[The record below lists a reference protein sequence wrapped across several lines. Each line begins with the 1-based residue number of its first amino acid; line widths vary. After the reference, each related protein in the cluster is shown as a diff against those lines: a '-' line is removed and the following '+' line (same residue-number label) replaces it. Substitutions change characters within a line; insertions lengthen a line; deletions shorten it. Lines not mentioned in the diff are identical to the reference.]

1 MLSRLLAALVA
12 TTLAMACDTVDD
24 EGSAPI
30 GEAPAVGKADGTDAA
45 ERGCKIVLRKFA
57 RIPRGASFETTNG
70 YWVWRAEVDVDAA
83 LANSGARIEALY
95 SANGGAWHVFVGTR
109 VAGAPDAAGRVRY
122 QIRVDDQTV
131 PTPLMELRSWE
142 FQRAE
147 LAVYA
152 AVPGQGRL
160 FDHNRETS
168 DLANY
173 VLSPT
178 TNFEVGEAPAICP
191 ATVPRATLTFDGAFT
206 QRQRGTIVPGG
217 VVTVKYD
224 LGRLPRCRYSSGG
237 AQLWDIEATIKFQ
250 PMGTVVTRSV
260 TQVVPGG
267 RVSVPTDFAVPLGT
281 QYVDLWF
288 HNLEAQQHCD
298 EYDSNFGNNYR
309 FGAGPLPAAPS
320 WAGNWG
326 SSLARDCIARPGVP
340 EPMVIDSYVR
350 ERACSFV
357 EAEVYAPG
365 FTDGGD
371 QRLERMWA
379 QAIPTIGGVAQA
391 PIDLESIGRSGN
403 NWRYRFTL
411 PYEYRQ
417 VGFAGASYFLRFSA
431 DGNTWFKIG
440 QGAGPTGGAARTI
453 VSR

>member
-1 MLSRLLAALVA
+1 MLCRLMLALVA
-12 TTLAMACDTVDD
+12 TTLAMACAPVDD
-24 EGSAPI
+24 GHAPEGE
-30 GEAPAVGKADGTDAA
+30 GPAVGKADGTDAA
-45 ERGCKIVLRKFA
+45 ERGCKVVLRRFA
-57 RIPRGASFETTNG
+57 RVPAGAGFEIANG
-70 YWVWRAEVDVDAA
+70 TWVWQAEVDVDAN
-83 LANSGARIEALY
+83 LANSGASIEALY

-109 VAGAPDAAGRVRY
+109 VPGAPDAAGRVRY
-122 QIRVDDQTV
+122 RIRVDDLTV
-131 PTPLMELRSWE
+131 PTPQMELRSWE
-142 FQRAE
+142 YQRAE

-173 VLSPT
+173 VLSPS
-178 TNFEVGEAPAICP
+178 TNFQVGEAPAICP
-191 ATVPRATLTFDGAFT
+191 ATVPRATLVFDAAFAEH
-206 QRQRGTIVPGG
+206 QRGTIVPGG
-217 VVTVKYD
+217 TVTVSYD
-224 LGRLPRCRYSSGG
+224 LRRLPRCRYSRAG

-250 PMGTVVTRSV
+250 PMGTTVTRSV

-267 RVSVPTDFAVPLGT
+267 RVSVPVDFAVPLGT

-288 HNLEAQQHCD
+288 HNVEAQQHCD
-298 EYDSNFGNNYR
+298 EYDSNLGANYR
-309 FGAGPLPAAPS
+309 FGAGPLPAAPT

-326 SSLARDCIARPGVP
+326 SSVARDCLARPGVP
-340 EPMVIDSYVR
+340 EPLVIDQYVR
-350 ERACSFV
+350 ERACAFV

-379 QAIPTIGGVAQA
+379 QAVPTIGGVAQA
-391 PIDLESIGRSGN
+391 PIDLVSVGRSGN
-403 NWRYRFTL
+403 NWRYRFAL

-431 DGNTWFKIG
+431 DGSTWFKIG
-440 QGAGPTGGAARTI
+440 QGAGPSGGAARTI

>member
-1 MLSRLLAALVA
+1 MLNRLIAVVVASSLAL
-12 TTLAMACDTVDD
+12 ACDPVDD
-24 EGSAPI
+24 GTAPL
-30 GEAPAVGKADGTDAA
+30 GDPPAVGKADGTDAA
-45 ERGCKIVLRKFA
+45 ERGCKVVLRRFA
-57 RIPRGASFETTNG
+57 RVPQGTGFVMENG
-70 YWVWRAEVDVDAA
+70 LWVWLAEVDVDAS
-83 LANSGARIEALY
+83 LAASGASIEALY
-95 SANGGAWHVFVGTR
+95 SANGGAWRVFVGRR
-109 VAGAPDAAGRVRY
+109 VPGEPDAAGRVRY
-122 QIRVDDQTV
+122 QIRVNDQTV
-131 PTPLMELRSWE
+131 PTPQMDLRSWE

-152 AVPGQGRL
+152 ALPGGGRL
-160 FDHNRETS
+160 FDHNRETA

-173 VLSPT
+173 VLSPST
-178 TNFEVGEAPAICP
+178 AFEVGLAPAICP
-191 ATVPRATLTFDGAFT
+191 ATPPRAQLTFDAGYT

-217 VVTVKYD
+217 TVTVSYD

-237 AQLWDIEATIKFQ
+237 AQLWDIEATLKFQ
-250 PMGTVVTRSV
+250 PMGTTVTRSV

-267 RVSVPTDFAVPLGT
+267 RVSVPVDFAVPLGT
-281 QYVDLWF
+281 QYVDAWF
-288 HNLEAQQHCD
+288 HNLEAQQRCD

-326 SSLARDCIARPGVP
+326 SSLARDCVARPGVP
-340 EPMVIDSYVR
+340 EPMVIDQYVR

-379 QAIPTIGGVAQA
+379 QAVPTVGGVARP
-391 PIDLESIGRSGN
+391 PIELESVGRSGN

-431 DGNTWFKIG
+431 DGRNWFTIG

>member
-109 VAGAPDAAGRVRY
+109 VVGAPDAAGRVRY

-391 PIDLESIGRSGN
+391 PIDLEAIGRSGN